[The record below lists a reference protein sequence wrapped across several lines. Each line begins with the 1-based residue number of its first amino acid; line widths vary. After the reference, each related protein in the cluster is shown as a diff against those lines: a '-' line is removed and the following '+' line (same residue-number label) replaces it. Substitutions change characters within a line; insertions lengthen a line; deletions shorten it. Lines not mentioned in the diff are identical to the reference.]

1 MRPLLLLA
9 LVLLATGC
17 SLLRNQA
24 SPPPSPYCRAGDP
37 LAGVYHPSRLHVKS
51 RCAIATGV
59 VERVKFEEFDGDV
72 HVELRLDEPYRRLLS
87 SGNDQRGGNLIVEI
101 VPQDRPRVPIPEVG
115 DRVTVVGPHVDDT
128 THGWMEIHPAWWIS
142 SGRIVPASPRE
153 LRRVELLLERGG
165 EEDD

>member
-1 MRPLLLLA
+1 MSRLLPLA
-9 LVLLATGC
+9 LVLLAAGC
-17 SLLRNQA
+17 TLLHDEP

-51 RCAIATGV
+51 RCAIAAGV

-101 VPQDRPRVPIPEVG
+101 VPQDRSRVPIPEVG
-115 DRVTVVGPHVDDT
+115 ARVTVVGPHVDDT
-128 THGWMEIHPAWWIS
+128 THDWMEIHPAWWIS
-142 SGRIVPASPRE
+142 SGRIVPASPQE
-153 LRRVELLLERGG
+153 LRRAELLLEGG
-165 EEDD
+165 GAEDD